1 MTHEDRLKAFEMRL
15 IGMTWDQIA
24 AELHYSSASIAEEM
38 HAIVNGRAM
47 RGACIYPA
55 MRQILNRDYHGS
67 MHKFAEASG
76 LSYGRVYSCLTGRTR
91 PSKTGQLICDFLK
104 MTPEQVFGKKDAF

>member
-1 MTHEDRLKAFEMRL
+1 MTYEDRLKAFEMRL

-24 AELHYSSASIAEEM
+24 AELHYGSSSIAAEM
-38 HAIVNGRAM
+38 RSIVNGRAM

-55 MRQILNRDYHGS
+55 MRQIINRDYNGS
-67 MHKFAEASG
+67 IYKFAEASG
-76 LSYGRVYSCLTGRTR
+76 LPYGRVYNCLTGRTI